1 MPLVSA
7 HAIISGTRRPQ
18 RGGGFTLIELLA
30 VPVIVA
36 VLAAVAVPTL
46 DTMGDTRAAM
56 AGRQV
61 LGDLTFA
68 RQRAVA
74 TGTVSWVVFDPDGET
89 WSVLSEDP
97 TAPGRAGATVLN
109 DAATGR
115 AYTRRLNVGSFVGVQ
130 IISASFDSDVEVGF
144 DWLGRPLNA
153 SETALAAEGEVVL
166 SGGCVIRVAATTGYA
181 AYVSP

>member
-1 MPLVSA
+1 VPRRPA
-7 HAIISGTRRPQ
+7 HATISGTRRPP

-30 VPVIVA
+30 VLVIVA

-46 DTMGDTRAAM
+46 DTVGDTRAAM
-56 AGRQV
+56 AARQV

-97 TAPGRAGATVLN
+97 VAPGRAGATVL
-109 DAATGR
+109 DDPATGR
-115 AYTRRLNVGSFVGVQ
+115 AHVRHLNVGSFVGVE
-130 IISASFDSDVEVGF
+130 IVRATFDNDVEIGF

-153 SETALAAEGEVVL
+153 SETALASGGEVVL
-166 SGGCVIRVAATTGYA
+166 SGGSVVRVAATTGYA